1 MATAKKTRAPAK
13 AGRSSPSLPPPP
25 DFAALI
31 ALARAKAFADVQPD
45 RAFAHFRPLAEKVST
60 EALAVF
66 NGQPLVMRANVL
78 SALDAVEPHLPAA
91 LAKLAD
97 APLQEVFEL
106 PALVMALE
114 YANGRVPVA
123 TLSAGDIE
131 KMLAEGSPWRA
142 LALKYLE
149 VVSDPLL
156 DLVPQGRVRAIR
168 AGNGKLDKA
177 QDFIAIHGLF
187 NEYTDALA
195 HRHPFPADKLDRL
208 ATLGAA
214 LLQSLKPGN
223 APTAATKRSP
233 ESVLRDQFAAL
244 VADRY
249 DQLQVLASVAL
260 GHRRANELLPALRST
275 VTTVS
280 DAEPATPT
288 EGEAKPA

>member
-31 ALARAKAFADVQPD
+31 AMARAKAFSDVQPD

-60 EALAVF
+60 AALAVF

-78 SALDAVEPHLPAA
+78 NALDAVEPHLPAA
-91 LAKLAD
+91 LAKLAG

-131 KMLAEGSPWRA
+131 KMLAEGSPWRG

-187 NEYTDALA
+187 AEYTDALA
-195 HRHPFPADKLDRL
+195 SRHPFPADKLDRL
-208 ATLGAA
+208 ASLGAA

-260 GHRRANELLPALRST
+260 GHRRATELLPALRST
-275 VTTVS
+275 VTTAS
-280 DAEPATPT
+280 DAETA
-288 EGEAKPA
+288 EGEPKPA